1 MLGRSQ
7 TRLGSLA
14 GRAGPRGSLID
25 LSSYIDLSTMSNGTS
40 RLGGEN
46 RGRSRLPPHK
56 KLATARGEV
65 NLCVFLSMVPEDA
78 TLSLSKSFRYDGRCR
93 KVLSHGSLEFLS
105 RGVRLSCRL
114 LYKCLPAV
122 SQSAPLYGAVS
133 LDCSLTLSITTSYCP
148 CFVATNASRS
158 QGQPLSATPDAPSA
172 FPSSTNSKRKDSLIS
187 VLMGSK
193 RLHEVHMI
201 EQNTLLPR
209 VTVHMSHDCD
219 CRDIPDDGSG
229 VDELLALGMDGT
241 ASLEESERMLVL
253 GLTDCIDAF
262 EGVLVDSASQNSL
275 VVKDVFVDH
284 KANLNDL
291 MVAAPVGEFS
301 GPE

>member
-1 MLGRSQ
+1 MRPTTLPYRS
-7 TRLGSLA
+7 SLRRDYLLTA
-14 GRAGPRGSLID
+14 CLTADGYHVVWSD
-25 LSSYIDLSTMSNGTS
+25 LSKEAYYL
-40 RLGGEN
+40 
-46 RGRSRLPPHK
+46 
-56 KLATARGEV
+56 
-65 NLCVFLSMVPEDA
+65 
-78 TLSLSKSFRYDGRCR
+78 RYCMYERAQCD
-93 KVLSHGSLEFLS
+93 
-105 RGVRLSCRL
+105 
-114 LYKCLPAV
+114 CLPAV

-193 RLHEVHMI
+193 RLHLGHLAQEVHMI